1 MPMPIGIDMETWTR
15 IYYRQRLYE
24 SLKNFEKMLGGAK
37 MGFKEMVQ
45 FFQVATSKQ
54 MDKMKKIVDAE
65 DVEGF
70 VKLINVVLG

>member
-1 MPMPIGIDMETWTR
+1 
-15 IYYRQRLYE
+15 
-24 SLKNFEKMLGGAK
+24 MLGGAK

-70 VKLINVVLG
+70 VKLINAVLG